1 MLFSGFYSEH
11 KCTNCGHTIGR
22 ATPTSLLFFLMLA
35 GVGTAVVSP
44 QIARIIEA
52 PWKWWHSVAVGGAE
66 LILVLATVSVLDWI
80 HGKIQ
85 GSLDTCPRCSGTMTP
100 TVSGMYDF
108 ALLPTVLEI
117 VLLVIFVAAHVGI
130 VFWLR
135 GLAG

>member
-1 MLFSGFYSEH
+1 MLFSGFYSER
-11 KCTNCGHTIGR
+11 KCTGCGHTIER
-22 ATPTSLLFFLMLA
+22 ATPTSILFFLLLA
-35 GVGTAVVSP
+35 GVGTAVVVP
-44 QIARIIEA
+44 ALARLYGL
-52 PWKWWHSVAVGGAE
+52 KWWYFASVGGAE
-66 LILVLATVSVLDWI
+66 LILVLVTISGLDWI

-135 GLAG
+135 GLAR